1 MNSQSPKKINRI
13 LILEDHKDAQI
24 WLKDA
29 TLLAFGSEVKITIR
43 ETVAEAKSVLL
54 EQELD
59 LFLVDLNLPDG
70 SGHEVLLLAQ
80 SERPHL
86 ICVVTTIYSDD
97 AHIFPALHAGAS
109 GYILKDESKENI
121 AEMLR
126 NIPNDVPAISNQIS
140 QKMISHFHKLPV
152 EKQLSQ
158 LTEREQEA
166 LAYLSKGLSVKECAV
181 AMDISHHTVSGY
193 VKELYR
199 KLNVSSRA
207 ELTQRAMR
215 AGMLL

>member
-1 MNSQSPKKINRI
+1 MKEQSSPKIERI
-13 LILEDHKDAQI
+13 LILEDHKDAQL

-29 TLLAFGSEVKITIR
+29 CLLAFGSQVTIALR
-43 ETVAEAKSVLL
+43 ETVATAKTFLL

-70 SGHEVLLLAQ
+70 SGHETLLLAQ
-80 SERPHL
+80 SQRPKL

-97 AHIFPALHAGAS
+97 AHIFPALHAGAN

-126 NIPNDVPAISNQIS
+126 NILNNVPAISNQIS
-140 QKMISHFHKLPV
+140 QKIISHFHKPPAQ
-152 EKQLSQ
+152 KQLSQ

-166 LAYLSKGLSVKECAV
+166 LRYLSNGLSVKECAL
-181 AMDISHHTVSGY
+181 AMNISHHTVSGY

-207 ELTQRAMR
+207 ELTQEAMR
-215 AGMLL
+215 AGMLI